1 MFFLFTKRENGE
13 KSFPKLKMTSS
24 NVLFSQ
30 QPKHTQFT
38 VREEERNQKIFKK
51 LESES
56 YNALLKKKKRYLN
69 LID

>member
-1 MFFLFTKRENGE
+1 
-13 KSFPKLKMTSS
+13 MTSS